1 MFQPKYL
8 LCPQESLHIIPFRY
22 DDCNLPSVYI
32 IRPMHIPA
40 VSWLFGDVM
49 LSEFNVHLWVMTLF
63 ACLIAPF
70 GGFFASGLKRGLK
83 IKDFANLIP
92 GHGGLTDRLD
102 CHILMMIFTSIYHRE
117 IVLGAVNSLSRVLF
131 YVSRLRQSEK
141 EFLYIKLGEMLNK
154 V

>member
-1 MFQPKYL
+1 MN
-8 LCPQESLHIIPFRY
+8 IPVI
-22 DDCNLPSVYI
+22 S
-32 IRPMHIPA
+32 M
-40 VSWLFGDVM
+40 LFGDVM
-49 LSEFNVHLWVMTLF
+49 LSDFNIHLWVMTLF

-117 IVLGAVNSLSRVLF
+117 IVLGAFNSLSSVLF
-131 YVSRLRQSEK
+131 YISRLKDSDK
-141 EFLYIKLGEMLNK
+141 VYLYTKLGEMIGSPA
-154 V
+154 VTA